1 MKHLGDILVEAEI
14 ISKKTLE
21 RALVRQKEGKDRL
34 GMVLEEMGVI
44 TEEELAEA
52 LAKQFNF
59 KTIKNLVN
67 HTFPQNLLDLLPSDF
82 AMKKLV
88 FPLKQKDNMLA
99 VAITDPFDM
108 ETMEMLS
115 RMTGFQVVPVLT
127 TRREILDVIA
137 KNYLNSS
144 INADSGKTIL
154 IVEDSASVATVIQV
168 ALNKE
173 GFMVITAQDGLEGL
187 KLAVTERPLLII
199 TDSVMP
205 RMDGYGLLRALK
217 SNPMTE
223 NIPVIM
229 LTSKASTEDE
239 QKALEFGFID
249 FIPKPVQP
257 VRVVSRVK
265 RALELTKRYK
275 YQKQ

>member
-21 RALVRQKEGKDRL
+21 RALERQKIDKQRL
-34 GMVLEEMGVI
+34 GIILEEMGVI

-59 KTIKNLVN
+59 KTIKNFIS
-67 HTFPQNLLDLLPSDF
+67 HSFPQELLDLIPSDF

-88 FPLKQKDNMLA
+88 FPLRQKDSMLA
-99 VAITDPFDM
+99 VAITDPFDL

-115 RMTGFQVVPVLT
+115 RMTNFQVVPVIS
-127 TRREILDVIA
+127 TRREILDAIS
-137 KNYLNSS
+137 KYYLKRTISTES
-144 INADSGKTIL
+144 GDSIL
-154 IVEDSASVATVIQV
+154 IIEESIPISTVIQT
-168 ALNKE
+168 ALHKA
-173 GFMVITAQDGLEGL
+173 GFSVLIAHDGLDGL
-187 KLAVTERPLLII
+187 KLATTDRPRLII
-199 TDSVMP
+199 TDSVVP
-205 RMDGYGLLRALK
+205 RMDGFGLMRALK
-217 SNPMTE
+217 ANPMTAH
-223 NIPVIM
+223 IPVIM

-239 QKALEFGFID
+239 QKALGLGFID

-265 RALELTKRYK
+265 RALELTQK
-275 YQKQ
+275 YRH

>member
-1 MKHLGDILVEAEI
+1 MKHLGDILVEADI

-21 RALVRQKEGKDRL
+21 RALARQKEGTGRL
-34 GMVLEEMGVI
+34 GTILEEMGVI

-59 KTIKNLVN
+59 KTVSNFVN
-67 HTFPQNLLDLLPSDF
+67 HTFSQELLELIPSDL

-88 FPLKQKDNMLA
+88 FPLKQKDTMLA

-115 RMTGFQVVPVLT
+115 RVTGFQIIPVIT
-127 TRREILDVIA
+127 TRREILDAIA

-144 INADSGKTIL
+144 ITNNDGNTIL
-154 IVEDSASVATVIQV
+154 VVEDSPAVLSVISVA
-168 ALNKE
+168 LSKE
-173 GFMVITAQDGLEGL
+173 GFSVITATDGLEGL
-187 KLAVTERPLLII
+187 KIAVSERPLLII

-205 RMDGYGLLRALK
+205 RMDGYGLLRAIK
-217 SNPMTE
+217 ANPMTSD
-223 NIPVIM
+223 IPVIM

-265 RALELTKRYK
+265 RVLELTKRYK
-275 YQKQ
+275 HSS

>member
-21 RALVRQKEGKDRL
+21 RALIRQKEGKARL
-34 GMVLEEMGVI
+34 GTVLEEMGVI

-59 KTIKNLVN
+59 KTIKNFVN
-67 HTFPQNLLDLLPSDF
+67 HSFSQEVLDLLPSDL

-99 VAITDPFDM
+99 IAITDPFDM
-108 ETMEMLS
+108 ETMEMVS
-115 RMTGFQVVPVLT
+115 RVTGFQIIPVIT
-127 TRREILDVIA
+127 TRREILDAIA
-137 KNYLNSS
+137 KHYLNSS
-144 INADSGKTIL
+144 ITNNDGNTIL
-154 IVEDSASVATVIQV
+154 LVEDSPAVMTVIQV
-168 ALNKE
+168 ALSKE
-173 GFMVITAQDGLEGL
+173 GFSVITATDGLDGL
-187 KLAVTERPLLII
+187 KMAVAERPLLII

-205 RMDGYGLLRALK
+205 RMDGYGLLRAIK
-217 SNPMTE
+217 ANPMTAD
-223 NIPVIM
+223 IPVIM

-265 RALELTKRYK
+265 RVLELTKRYK
-275 YQKQ
+275 HTI

>member
-21 RALVRQKEGKDRL
+21 RALERQKDGKARL
-34 GMVLEEMGVI
+34 GVVLEEMGVI
-44 TEEELAEA
+44 TEEELADA

-59 KTIKNLVN
+59 KTIKNFVN
-67 HTFPQNLLDLLPSDF
+67 HSFSQEVLDLLPSDM

-99 VAITDPFDM
+99 VAITDPFDL
-108 ETMEMLS
+108 ETIEMLS
-115 RMTGFQVVPVLT
+115 RITGFQIIPVIT
-127 TRREILDVIA
+127 TRREILDAIA
-137 KNYLNSS
+137 RHYLNSS
-144 INADSGKTIL
+144 ISNNDGNTIL
-154 IVEDSASVATVIQV
+154 LVEDSPAVTSVIQV
-168 ALNKE
+168 ALSKE
-173 GFMVITAQDGLEGL
+173 GFSVLTAVDGLEGL
-187 KLAVTERPLLII
+187 KVAVAERPLLII

-205 RMDGYGLLRALK
+205 RMDGYGLLRAIK
-217 SNPMTE
+217 ANQMTAD
-223 NIPVIM
+223 IPVIM

-265 RALELTKRYK
+265 RVLELTKRYK
-275 YQKQ
+275 H